1 MDLLSPLA
9 CSWFTPIWHKLC
21 FPFSYQP
28 EPRKLYYFHK
38 GCEVRVYKGLDC
50 SGVLKHR
57 ASRAHFDLFGWELF
71 LWLPMQIQSDV
82 KFPLPLCL
90 SWSFRD
96 MRYGY
101 SPSSP
106 KNNNKTGSTL
116 IFHLVVPRRKRCL
129 LNPHSNRT
137 VRNPACSRHIHP
149 VTMTTTCTSRVLI
162 YFFFFFFSFHERFSF
177 QACHTHKSGG
187 GWGEKKKRKERELH
201 DGHELDF
208 KLCWNPDD
216 WIWQFFSI
224 ILCYFCYIPYK
235 GCILMHLSR
244 YLHLCAPLE
253 TVSPGPDFLFQ
264 MIFFF
269 CRCF

>member
-96 MRYGY
+96 MRYGF

-162 YFFFFFFSFHERFSF
+162 YFFFFPWEIFISSLPYTQKWR
-177 QACHTHKSGG
+177 GL
-187 GWGEKKKRKERELH
+187 GWKKEKERERAPWWPWVGFQTALKSRW
-201 DGHELDF
+201 LD
-208 KLCWNPDD
+208 L
-216 WIWQFFSI
+216 
-224 ILCYFCYIPYK
+224 
-235 GCILMHLSR
+235 
-244 YLHLCAPLE
+244 
-253 TVSPGPDFLFQ
+253 TVL
-264 MIFFF
+264 
-269 CRCF
+269 